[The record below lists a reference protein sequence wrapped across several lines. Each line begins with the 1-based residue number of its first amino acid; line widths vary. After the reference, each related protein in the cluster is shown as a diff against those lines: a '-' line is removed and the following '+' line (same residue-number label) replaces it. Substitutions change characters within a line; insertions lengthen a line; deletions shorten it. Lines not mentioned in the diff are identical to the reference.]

1 MKWGLIIICWF
12 VPLLFSVSLVYKDT
26 RQVLLIKKK
35 KMEITLTRIYLTE
48 ESAFYQK
55 DHGKILFSEG
65 FALYWER
72 DTLRVLHETI
82 RNDDFERNTA

>member
-12 VPLLFSVSLVYKDT
+12 VPLLFLVSLVYKDT
-26 RQVLLIKKK
+26 GQVLLIKK

-55 DHGKILFSEG
+55 DHDKILLSEG
-65 FALYWER
+65 FAL
-72 DTLRVLHETI
+72 
-82 RNDDFERNTA
+82 